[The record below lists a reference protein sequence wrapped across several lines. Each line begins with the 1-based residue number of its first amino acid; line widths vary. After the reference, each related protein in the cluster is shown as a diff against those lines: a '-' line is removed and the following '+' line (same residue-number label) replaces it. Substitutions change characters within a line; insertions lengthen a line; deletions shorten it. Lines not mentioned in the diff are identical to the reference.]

1 VTQAGGGVSASL
13 NQTDEADTMAAT
25 ATVAQP
31 APEVVNLGGRR
42 LFGMATW
49 STDTVANI
57 TDEADTV
64 SAYATIE
71 QGMRAAMGVT
81 DEADTT
87 TARCVARWPAVKLMR
102 SGRKPLAMR
111 RD

>member
-1 VTQAGGGVSASL
+1 
-13 NQTDEADTMAAT
+13 
-25 ATVAQP
+25 
-31 APEVVNLGGRR
+31 
-42 LFGMATW
+42 MATW

-71 QGMRAAMGVT
+71 QGMRAAMGIT

-87 TARCVARWPAVKLMR
+87 TARCAVRWPAAKLMRTNQSAVKLMR

-111 RD
+111 RG